1 MAKGNLLLGMGRGS
15 IGDVTL
21 YRANG
26 QQCSRARNRV
36 VKNPKTAGQQIQRM
50 IAATVGYAYSG
61 LASIVD
67 HSFEG
72 VPYGGPSMNRFRKL
86 NMDKLR
92 ATATTIVNNPEQKNP
107 ACFAMKGVRTVYPNA
122 YVISTGSI
130 ESKAT
135 LVSLPSAAEKQA
147 GFTISGNVSKLTIL
161 VLLAATGA
169 MIGDQ
174 LTFVAI
180 NNALSDPLATFGEQ
194 GRNTVYG
201 GDVAIRRIKFKT
213 SYTDEELAA
222 EITSENFA
230 DLFDMEVTSPWSK
243 LQISKLTSDSIQVL
257 FADLDSDVK
266 FGAFGLI
273 VSRKQ
278 GDKWLRSTSSM
289 FLSDVWLDEESTEK
303 FGLSF
308 DNALA
313 AWLSGSEALGVSS
326 YLLNAKPNDGANP
339 EVDEGEDQNP

>member
-61 LASIVD
+61 LASIVN

-72 VPYGGPSMNRFRKL
+72 VPYGGPSMNMFRKL
-86 NMDKLR
+86 NMDMLR

-130 ESKAT
+130 ESKAY
-135 LVSLPSAAEKQA
+135 LIGLPSAAEKQA
-147 GFTISGNVSKLTIL
+147 GFTISANVSKLTIP
-161 VLLAATGA
+161 VLLSATGA
-169 MIGDQ
+169 QIGDQ

-180 NNALSDPLATFGEQ
+180 NNDLSVPLATYGEK

-213 SYTDEELAA
+213 SYTNEELAA

-230 DLFDMEVTSPWSK
+230 NLFDMEVTSPWSK

-257 FADLDSDVK
+257 FADLNSDVK

-289 FLSDVWLDEESTEK
+289 FLSDVWLDEESTEM

-326 YLLNAKPNDGANP
+326 YLLNAKPNDGVNP
-339 EVDEGEDQNP
+339 EVDEGSDQNP

>member
-36 VKNPKTAGQQIQRM
+36 VKNPRSAGQQIQRM

-61 LASIVD
+61 LSTIVD

-72 VPYGGPSMNRFRKL
+72 VAYGGPSMNMFRKL

-107 ACFAMKGVRTVYPNA
+107 ACFAMKGVRTVYPNS
-122 YVISTGSI
+122 YVIATGSI
-130 ESKAT
+130 ESKAY
-135 LVSLPSAAEKQA
+135 LIGLPSAAEKQA
-147 GFTISGNVSKLTIL
+147 GFTISASAGKLTVPALL
-161 VLLAATGA
+161 VATGA
-169 MIGDQ
+169 QIGDQ

-180 NNALSDPLATFGEQ
+180 NNALSVPLATYGDK

-201 GDVAIRRIKFKT
+201 GDVAIRRVKFKT

-222 EITSENFA
+222 EITADNFA
-230 DLFDMEVTSPWSK
+230 TLFDMEVTSPWSQ

-273 VSRKQ
+273 ISRKQ
-278 GDKWLRSTSSM
+278 GEKWLRSTSSM
-289 FLSDVWLDEESTEK
+289 FLSDVWMDDETSVN

-326 YLLNAKPNDGANP
+326 YLLNAKPNDGVNP